1 MPSNT
6 DEEFSVVVSR
16 DIFRILSREAKKQCR
31 TVENLCQYIL
41 YLHVSSLPKESKAVA
56 YVDTPKSGKEDSERV
71 ETKKILGLL
80 GVRDKEYIE
89 PPRYKDEDEDG

>member
-1 MPSNT
+1 M
-6 DEEFSVVVSR
+6 
-16 DIFRILSREAKKQCR
+16 
-31 TVENLCQYIL
+31 
-41 YLHVSSLPKESKAVA
+41 
-56 YVDTPKSGKEDSERV
+56 DTPKSGKEDSERV